1 MSKVLV
7 LYYSTYGHIETMAQ
21 AIAEG
26 ARSAGSSVDVKR
38 VPETVP
44 EEIAK
49 SAHFKIDQ
57 AAPVAIVNDLV
68 DYDAIIVGCP
78 TRFGRMPSQ
87 MASFLDQAGGLWAR
101 GALNGKVGGAFT
113 STATQHGGQEVTLFS
128 VITNLMHFGMTIV
141 GLPYSFQGQMALD
154 EVVGGSPYGATTI
167 AGGQGQRQPSAIEL
181 DGARYQGKLIAETAS
196 KLFG

>member
-57 AAPVAIVNDLV
+57 AAPVATVNDLA
-68 DYDAIIVGCP
+68 DYDAIIVG
-78 TRFGRMPSQ
+78 
-87 MASFLDQAGGLWAR
+87 
-101 GALNGKVGGAFT
+101 
-113 STATQHGGQEVTLFS
+113 
-128 VITNLMHFGMTIV
+128 
-141 GLPYSFQGQMALD
+141 
-154 EVVGGSPYGATTI
+154 
-167 AGGQGQRQPSAIEL
+167 
-181 DGARYQGKLIAETAS
+181 
-196 KLFG
+196 